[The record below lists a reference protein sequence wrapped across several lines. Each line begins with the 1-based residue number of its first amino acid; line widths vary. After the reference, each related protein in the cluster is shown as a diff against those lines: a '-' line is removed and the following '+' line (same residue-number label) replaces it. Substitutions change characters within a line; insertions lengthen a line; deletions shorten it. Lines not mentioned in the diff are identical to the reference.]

1 MTTCI
6 VTLTSIY
13 RNLTFVADS
22 LEASIPPILNSNC
35 LKNGSLNA
43 MDVASPL
50 KLYPNIKGRASNDIM
65 LPEYT
70 SNYDHDNKNDS
81 KYDHDDK
88 NDSDDDDDNDDDHED
103 IVMMITK
110 YYTSNLIIYST
121 YRREIHHE
129 VDQLIY
135 KA

>member
-1 MTTCI
+1 MIYVTTCI

-22 LEASIPPILNSNC
+22 LEASIPPILKSNC
-35 LKNGSLNA
+35 LKNGSRNA

-70 SNYDHDNKNDS
+70 SNYDHDDKNDS
-81 KYDHDDK
+81 KYDHDDQ
-88 NDSDDDDDNDDDHED
+88 NDSDDDDDNED
-103 IVMMITK
+103 IVIMITK
-110 YYTSNLIIYST
+110 NYTSNLIIY
-121 YRREIHHE
+121 
-129 VDQLIY
+129 IY
-135 KA
+135 VPKGNTP

>member
-1 MTTCI
+1 
-6 VTLTSIY
+6 
-13 RNLTFVADS
+13 
-22 LEASIPPILNSNC
+22 
-35 LKNGSLNA
+35 

-50 KLYPNIKGRASNDIM
+50 KLYPNINGRASNDIM

-70 SNYDHDNKNDS
+70 SNYDHDDKNDS

>member
-1 MTTCI
+1 MI
-6 VTLTSIY
+6 IGLSLTSIY

-22 LEASIPPILNSNC
+22 LEASIPPILKSNC
-35 LKNGSLNA
+35 LKNGSRNA

-70 SNYDHDNKNDS
+70 SDN
-81 KYDHDDK
+81 DHDDQ
-88 NDSDDDDDNDDDHED
+88 NDSDDDHDNDDNED
-103 IVMMITK
+103 IVMMMTK

>member
-1 MTTCI
+1 
-6 VTLTSIY
+6 
-13 RNLTFVADS
+13 
-22 LEASIPPILNSNC
+22 
-35 LKNGSLNA
+35 

-70 SNYDHDNKNDS
+70 SDYDHDDKNDS

-88 NDSDDDDDNDDDHED
+88 NDSDDDHDDDDDHED

-110 YYTSNLIIYST
+110 NNTSNLIIYST

>member
-1 MTTCI
+1 
-6 VTLTSIY
+6 
-13 RNLTFVADS
+13 
-22 LEASIPPILNSNC
+22 
-35 LKNGSLNA
+35 

-70 SNYDHDNKNDS
+70 SNYDHDDQ
-81 KYDHDDK
+81 
-88 NDSDDDDDNDDDHED
+88 NDSDDDDDNED
-103 IVMMITK
+103 IVIMITK
-110 YYTSNLIIYST
+110 NYTSNLIIYST

>member
-1 MTTCI
+1 MI
-6 VTLTSIY
+6 IGLSLTSIY

-22 LEASIPPILNSNC
+22 LEASIPPILKSNC
-35 LKNGSLNA
+35 LKNGSRNA
-43 MDVASPL
+43 IDVASPL

-70 SNYDHDNKNDS
+70 SDN
-81 KYDHDDK
+81 DHDDQ
-88 NDSDDDDDNDDDHED
+88 NDSDDDHDNDDNED

>member
-1 MTTCI
+1 MI
-6 VTLTSIY
+6 IGLSLTSIY

-22 LEASIPPILNSNC
+22 LEASIPPILKSNC
-35 LKNGSLNA
+35 LKNGSRNA

-70 SNYDHDNKNDS
+70 SDN
-81 KYDHDDK
+81 DHDDQ
-88 NDSDDDDDNDDDHED
+88 NDSDDDHDNDDNED